1 MNKAHSNINWENL
14 PSTNTPLNQ
23 QNLNAMDAAIDTI
36 DDRVIVHDNEIQ
48 ELQGYE
54 TAAAQSA
61 AQAAQSATS
70 ASSSASSASTDATNS
85 ENYYKYSKSYAVGGT
100 GIRQG
105 EDTDNSKYYY
115 EQILAHTSGGHAIE
129 DSTGTP
135 YPGRAAIQF
144 VGATVSDDSTNDR
157 TVVEVDV
164 DSALSA
170 SSSKP
175 IANSAVNTALGL
187 KADSADLDKTKAS
200 LAPVESGT
208 TASQAYTVGSL
219 LVYQGRL
226 CKATSAITQ
235 GDTLA
240 IGTNIAYDTVS
251 SEISQI
257 NSNLSDS
264 KNWKSYGTAGITQV
278 AELMKAVANNITIP
292 KTASELVIIGH
303 QWSATLPLITGINR
317 GISFYYG
324 DNYRIQGFIS
334 IDAQYIEAVNKTIVF
349 STCCTQIGALDS
361 IARGYII
368 GIYYR

>member
-1 MNKAHSNINWENL
+1 MNKAHSNINWKNL

-54 TAAAQSA
+54 TAAAKSA
-61 AQAAQSATS
+61 VQAAQSATS

-187 KADSADLDKTKAS
+187 KADSADLDKTNAS
-200 LAPVESGT
+200 LAHVESGT

-226 CKATSAITQ
+226 CKATSAIAQ

-257 NSNLSDS
+257 NNDLTDKASKSWILAGVSDKDSVNVPNNANEILLEYIGAKNGSTFHTSSHLTADLLSRYSAKIDYAGS
-264 KNWKSYGTAGITQV
+264 SQIQATA
-278 AELMKAVANNITIP
+278 NI
-292 KTASELVIIGH
+292 
-303 QWSATLPLITGINR
+303 INR
-317 GISFYYG
+317 VVSMTSFSVEG
-324 DNYRIQGFIS
+324 SPADSR
-334 IDAQYIEAVNKTIVF
+334 
-349 STCCTQIGALDS
+349 ALFV
-361 IARGYII
+361 
-368 GIYYR
+368 YYR

>member
-61 AQAAQSATS
+61 VQAAQSATS

-187 KADSADLDKTKAS
+187 KADSADLDKTNAS

-226 CKATSAITQ
+226 CKATSAIAQ
-235 GDTLA
+235 GNTLA
-240 IGTNIAYDTVS
+240 IGTNIAYDTVA
-251 SEISQI
+251 SELSQI
-257 NSNLSDS
+257 NSNLSEKQNAYS
-264 KNWKSYGTAGITQV
+264 ILTLT
-278 AELMKAVANNITIP
+278 NITTDANGSYRVNALDNKRIINIGCNLP
-292 KTASELVIIGH
+292 SVIC
-303 QWSATLPLITGINR
+303 L
-317 GISFYYG
+317 SFDANG
-324 DNYRIQGFIS
+324 TDKWLKF
-334 IDAQYIEAVNKTIVF
+334 IDASTF
-349 STCCTQIGALDS
+349 SPINTVPISVVD
-361 IARGYII
+361 IRYFN
-368 GIYYR
+368 